1 VGLSLIALA
10 GIATLV
16 SAIPLTRALGFNAT
30 NNSEDDDDDD
40 DSISRTTIV
49 MAFLGFAAAD
59 ICFDCLLIPGRS
71 LLHDNSSSSSSSSDE
86 LFTGFQ
92 LGGKLL
98 ALLVG
103 SSSTWKL
110 GHSADA
116 HFDACFAGA
125 AVFLMGSV
133 IAVLCFV
140 DDRGSTYTILSES
153 GSSDPTMNSCGAMDV
168 ETKQKSCVCGDEHRE
183 ILASSSSSPRS
194 ILIYNE
200 NESQTDNKTGD
211 EIMSSPST
219 YSYKPDASVLLC
231 TVQAM
236 GWLSILGQAF
246 FWTSWRGEEVG
257 CTDLVLSSVVGMA
270 TAGLLPLANARFG
283 SASVWCGSELSF
295 HLLMICT
302 GWVSSSGS
310 APRVIGALSGVNYAV
325 HATNGLIVA
334 TGIIS
339 DPRRRAQTIA
349 MVNNTLPMAQL
360 ITALSGGAI
369 AQYFGGGF
377 ESVFVCYGFLG
388 ALVTSVVWAISS
400 RHGLFPRNI

>member
-10 GIATLV
+10 GIATIV

-30 NNSEDDDDDD
+30 NNSDDD

-71 LLHDNSSSSSSSSDE
+71 LLHDYSSSSSSSDE

-98 ALLVG
+98 ALLVA

-110 GHSADA
+110 GHSVDA
-116 HFDACFAGA
+116 HFDACLATA

-140 DDRGSTYTILSES
+140 DDRGSTYTILNES
-153 GSSDPTMNSCGAMDV
+153 DSDPTMNSCGAMDV
-168 ETKQKSCVCGDEHRE
+168 GIKQISCVCGDERRE
-183 ILASSSSSPRS
+183 ILASPSSSPRS
-194 ILIYNE
+194 IVNH
-200 NESQTDNKTGD
+200 NDSESQTDNNTGD

-219 YSYKPDASVLLC
+219 CSYKPDASALLC
-231 TVQAM
+231 AIQAM
-236 GWLSILGQAF
+236 GWLSILGQSF

-257 CTDLVLSSVVGMA
+257 CTDLVLSSVVGVA
-270 TAGLLPLANARFG
+270 TAGLLPLANTRFG
-283 SASVWCGSELSF
+283 TVSVWCGSELSF

-334 TGIIS
+334 TDIVS

-400 RHGLFPRNI
+400 RQGLFPR